1 MNQSTIHIQPIP
13 ADVRERIIQAAVELY
28 AQAGHETFPTV
39 DQVRRAARVDM
50 NAASSVMREWRRQQ
64 TVKAAPVAVT
74 IPEAVAQANTVAL
87 AALWSQA
94 QALANESL
102 RSAQASWE
110 VERGELDAMR
120 QELAEAY
127 ETQAAEI
134 EQLNAQLVQQ
144 AEALE
149 RERANSQEA
158 EARAA
163 ETERSAAVLSIQLDA
178 ANAAIAQAEARADQA
193 EKNTQQARQAE
204 QGARIAEQACQS
216 RLESAARELEALRLE
231 LAEARTAAKESGEE
245 AAELRGRLA
254 ALIER
259 QAADAEERA
268 AAALHNQPERK
279 PQAKALP
286 RQRSASRALV
296 RLSPAVHY
304 VALIEAAINR
314 RYAPVMLSI

>member
-1 MNQSTIHIQPIP
+1 MNQPSIPLSPIP
-13 ADVRERIIQAAVELY
+13 ADVRERIIQAAVDLY
-28 AQAGHETFPTV
+28 AQAGHEVFPTV

-74 IPEAVAQANTVAL
+74 IPETVAQANSAAL

-102 RSAQASWE
+102 RSAQVSWE
-110 VERGELDAMR
+110 AERGELDAMR

-134 EQLNAQLVQQ
+134 EQLNARLVLQ

-149 RERANSQEA
+149 RERAGAQ
-158 EARAA
+158 ARAA
-163 ETERSAAVLSIQLDA
+163 EAERSAAVLAVQLDA
-178 ANAAIAQAEARADQA
+178 ANAAISQAETRAEQA

-204 QGARIAEQACQS
+204 QGARIAEQACQA
-216 RLESAARELEALRLE
+216 RLESAARELDAQRLE
-231 LAEARTAAKESGEE
+231 LAETRAAAKHSGEE

-254 ALIER
+254 ALS
-259 QAADAEERA
+259 ERA
-268 AAALHNQPERK
+268 GIDDETRAAVAGASELPKQPASEPGK
-279 PQAKALP
+279 KAAPAKAKAGKTP
-286 RQRSASRALV
+286 KTEQR
-296 RLSPAVHY
+296 
-304 VALIEAAINR
+304 
-314 RYAPVMLSI
+314 

>member
-1 MNQSTIHIQPIP
+1 MNQPTIHMQPIP
-13 ADVRERIIQAAVELY
+13 ADVRERIIQSAVDLY
-28 AQAGHETFPTV
+28 AQAGHEAFPTV

-94 QALANESL
+94 QSLANESL

-110 VERGELDAMR
+110 TERGELDAMR

-134 EQLNAQLVQQ
+134 ERLNAQLVQQ

-149 RERANSQEA
+149 HERANAKSS

-163 ETERSAAVLSIQLDA
+163 EAERSAAMLSVQLDA
-178 ANAAIAQAEARADQA
+178 ANAAIAQAEARFEQS

-254 ALIER
+254 ALMER
-259 QAADAEERA
+259 SGVETEERA
-268 AAALHNQPERK
+268 AAALHNQPEPEATTESATTPAKRNPRSRK
-279 PQAKALP
+279 A
-286 RQRSASRALV
+286 
-296 RLSPAVHY
+296 
-304 VALIEAAINR
+304 
-314 RYAPVMLSI
+314 

>member
-1 MNQSTIHIQPIP
+1 MNQPSIPLSPIP
-13 ADVRERIIQAAVELY
+13 ADVRERIIQSAVDLY

-74 IPEAVAQANTVAL
+74 IPEAVAQANSVAL

-110 VERGELDAMR
+110 SERGELDALR

-134 EQLNAQLVQQ
+134 EQLNARLLQQ
-144 AEALE
+144 AQALE
-149 RERANSQEA
+149 QERASGQGA
-158 EARAA
+158 QARATEA
-163 ETERSAAVLSIQLDA
+163 ERSAAVLSIQLEA

-193 EKNTQQARQAE
+193 EKNTRQARQAE
-204 QGARIAEQACQS
+204 QGARIAEQACQA
-216 RLESAARELEALRLE
+216 RLESAARELDAQRLE
-231 LAEARTAAKESGEE
+231 LAETRAAAKHSGEE

-254 ALIER
+254 ALTERPGIESEAR
-259 QAADAEERA
+259 AAIAYASALPEQAA
-268 AAALHNQPERK
+268 PEAK
-279 PQAKALP
+279 KKATPAKAKAGKPSKLD
-286 RQRSASRALV
+286 S
-296 RLSPAVHY
+296 
-304 VALIEAAINR
+304 
-314 RYAPVMLSI
+314 

>member
-1 MNQSTIHIQPIP
+1 MNPSNIPLSPIP
-13 ADVRERIIQAAVELY
+13 AEVRERIIQAAVDLY

-50 NAASSVMREWRRQQ
+50 NAASAVMREWRRQQ

-74 IPEAVAQANTVAL
+74 IPETIAQANSAAL

-110 VERGELDAMR
+110 AERGELDAMR

-134 EQLNAQLVQQ
+134 EQLNARLVLQ

-149 RERANSQEA
+149 RERAGAQA
-158 EARAA
+158 AQARAA
-163 ETERSAAVLSIQLDA
+163 EAERSAAVLAVQRDA
-178 ANAAIAQAEARADQA
+178 AHVQLAQAEARLEQAD
-193 EKNTQQARQAE
+193 NHTQQARQAE
-204 QGARIAEQACQS
+204 QTARIAEQACQA
-216 RLESAARELEALRLE
+216 RLESAARELDSLRRE
-231 LAEARTAAKESGEE
+231 LAEARTAAKDSGED

-254 ALIER
+254 ALS
-259 QAADAEERA
+259 ERA
-268 AAALHNQPERK
+268 GIEDETRAAVAGASELPEPPAPNPRK
-279 PQAKALP
+279 KAAPAKAKTGK
-286 RQRSASRALV
+286 
-296 RLSPAVHY
+296 
-304 VALIEAAINR
+304 
-314 RYAPVMLSI
+314 

>member
-1 MNQSTIHIQPIP
+1 MNPPSIPLSPIP
-13 ADVRERIIQAAVELY
+13 ADVRERIIQAAVDLY

-110 VERGELDAMR
+110 SERGELDAMR

-134 EQLNAQLVQQ
+134 ERINAQLLQQ

-149 RERANSQEA
+149 RERVSGRETL
-158 EARAA
+158 ARAA
-163 ETERSAAVLSIQLDA
+163 EAERSAAVLAVQLDSA
-178 ANAAIAQAEARADQA
+178 HAAIAQAEARADQS

-216 RLESAARELEALRLE
+216 RLESAARELEAQRLE
-231 LAEARTAAKESGEE
+231 LAETRAAAKHSGEE

-254 ALIER
+254 ALLER
-259 QAADAEERA
+259 SGMESEARAAVAYDSGLPDQAAPEYPEAKPVKTA
-268 AAALHNQPERK
+268 ASSKRSKAPARSTDK
-279 PQAKALP
+279 P
-286 RQRSASRALV
+286 R
-296 RLSPAVHY
+296 
-304 VALIEAAINR
+304 
-314 RYAPVMLSI
+314 

>member
-1 MNQSTIHIQPIP
+1 MNQPSIPLSPIP
-13 ADVRERIIQAAVELY
+13 ADVRERIIQSAVDLY
-28 AQAGHETFPTV
+28 AQAGHEAFPTV

-110 VERGELDAMR
+110 TERGELDAMR

-134 EQLNAQLVQQ
+134 ERLNAQLVQQ

-149 RERANSQEA
+149 RERTSAQDALQLAA
-158 EARAA
+158 EA
-163 ETERSAAVLSIQLDA
+163 ERSAAVLVIQLEA
-178 ANAAIAQAEARADQA
+178 ANAAIVQAEARYELSD
-193 EKNTQQARQAE
+193 KNTQQARQAE
-204 QGARIAEQACQS
+204 QGARIAEQACQA
-216 RLESAARELEALRLE
+216 RLESAARELEAQRLE
-231 LAEARTAAKESGEE
+231 LAETRAAAKCSGEE

-254 ALIER
+254 AFTERSGIESEAR
-259 QAADAEERA
+259 AAVVYASELPDQAA
-268 AAALHNQPERK
+268 PEPRK
-279 PQAKALP
+279 KATPAKAKAGKQAKLD
-286 RQRSASRALV
+286 S
-296 RLSPAVHY
+296 
-304 VALIEAAINR
+304 
-314 RYAPVMLSI
+314 

>member
-1 MNQSTIHIQPIP
+1 MNQPSIPLSPIP
-13 ADVRERIIQAAVELY
+13 ADVRERIIQSAVDLY

-74 IPEAVAQANTVAL
+74 IPEAVAQANSVAL

-110 VERGELDAMR
+110 SERGELDAMR

-134 EQLNAQLVQQ
+134 ERLNAQLLQQ

-149 RERANSQEA
+149 HERANAKSA
-158 EARAA
+158 EVRAA
-163 ETERSAAVLSIQLDA
+163 DAERSATVLVIQLDA
-178 ANAAIAQAEARADQA
+178 TNAQIAQAEARAEQS

-204 QGARIAEQACQS
+204 QGARIAEQACQA
-216 RLESAARELEALRLE
+216 RLESAARELDAHRLE
-231 LAEARTAAKESGEE
+231 LAETRAAAKHSGEE

-254 ALIER
+254 ALLEHSGMESE
-259 QAADAEERA
+259 ARA
-268 AAALHNQPERK
+268 AISYASELPDQTAPEFPEAKPVKSAAS
-279 PQAKALP
+279 AKRSKAP
-286 RQRSASRALV
+286 ARSTDKQR
-296 RLSPAVHY
+296 
-304 VALIEAAINR
+304 
-314 RYAPVMLSI
+314 

>member
-1 MNQSTIHIQPIP
+1 MNPPSIPLSPIP
-13 ADVRERIIQAAVELY
+13 ADVRERIIQSAVDLY

-74 IPEAVAQANTVAL
+74 IPEAVAQANSVAL

-110 VERGELDAMR
+110 SERGELDAMR

-134 EQLNAQLVQQ
+134 ERLNAQLLQQ

-149 RERANSQEA
+149 SERVSGRETL
-158 EARAA
+158 ARAA
-163 ETERSAAVLSIQLDA
+163 EAERSAAVLDVQLNA
-178 ANAAIAQAEARADQA
+178 ANAAIAQAEARFEQS

-216 RLESAARELEALRLE
+216 RLESAARELDALRLE
-231 LAEARTAAKESGEE
+231 LAEARTATKDSGEE

-254 ALIER
+254 ALMERYDIENEAR
-259 QAADAEERA
+259 AAGAQAAT
-268 AAALHNQPERK
+268 LYNQPAPEATTESATTPAKRK
-279 PQAKALP
+279 P
-286 RQRSASRALV
+286 RA
-296 RLSPAVHY
+296 RPA
-304 VALIEAAINR
+304 
-314 RYAPVMLSI
+314 

>member
-1 MNQSTIHIQPIP
+1 MNQPSIPLPPIP
-13 ADVRERIIQAAVELY
+13 ADVSERIIQAAVDLY
-28 AQAGHETFPTV
+28 AQAGHEAFPTV

-94 QALANESL
+94 QSLANESL

-110 VERGELDAMR
+110 TERGELDAMR

-134 EQLNAQLVQQ
+134 ERLNAQLVQQ
-144 AEALE
+144 SEALE
-149 RERANSQEA
+149 SERVNSQDA
-158 EARAA
+158 LTRAA
-163 ETERSAAVLSIQLDA
+163 EADRSAAMLSIQLEA
-178 ANAAIAQAEARADQA
+178 ANAHIAQAEARAEQA

-204 QGARIAEQACQS
+204 QTARIAEQACQA
-216 RLESAARELEALRLE
+216 RLESAARELDTLRSDM
-231 LAEARTAAKESGEE
+231 AETRATAKQSGEE

-254 ALIER
+254 ALMERSGIESE
-259 QAADAEERA
+259 ARA
-268 AAALHNQPERK
+268 AVAYASEIPDQPAPEPK
-279 PQAKALP
+279 KKATQAKVKSGKQAKLD
-286 RQRSASRALV
+286 
-296 RLSPAVHY
+296 
-304 VALIEAAINR
+304 N
-314 RYAPVMLSI
+314 

>member
-1 MNQSTIHIQPIP
+1 MNPSNIPLSPIP
-13 ADVRERIIQAAVELY
+13 AEVRERIIQAAVDLY

-50 NAASSVMREWRRQQ
+50 NAASAVMREWRRQQ

-74 IPEAVAQANTVAL
+74 IPETIAQANSAAL

-110 VERGELDAMR
+110 AERGELDAMR

-134 EQLNAQLVQQ
+134 EQLNARLVLQ

-149 RERANSQEA
+149 RERAGAQA
-158 EARAA
+158 AQARAA
-163 ETERSAAVLSIQLDA
+163 EAERSAAVLAVQLDA
-178 ANAAIAQAEARADQA
+178 ANAAIAQTEARLEQAD
-193 EKNTQQARQAE
+193 NHTQQARQAE
-204 QGARIAEQACQS
+204 QTARIAEQACQA
-216 RLESAARELEALRLE
+216 RLESAARELDSLRRE
-231 LAEARTAAKESGEE
+231 LAEARATAKQAGED

-254 ALIER
+254 ALS
-259 QAADAEERA
+259 ERA
-268 AAALHNQPERK
+268 GIEGETRAAVAGASELPEQPAPNPRK
-279 PQAKALP
+279 KAAPAKAK
-286 RQRSASRALV
+286 
-296 RLSPAVHY
+296 
-304 VALIEAAINR
+304 AAK
-314 RYAPVMLSI
+314 P

>member
-1 MNQSTIHIQPIP
+1 MNQPSIPLSPIP
-13 ADVRERIIQAAVELY
+13 ADVRERIIQAAVDLY

-74 IPEAVAQANTVAL
+74 IPEAVAQANSVAL

-94 QALANESL
+94 QTLANESL

-110 VERGELDAMR
+110 AERGELDAMR

-134 EQLNAQLVQQ
+134 ERLNAQLLQQ

-149 RERANSQEA
+149 SERASGQNA
-158 EARAA
+158 LARAA
-163 ETERSAAVLSIQLDA
+163 EAERSAAVLAVQLDA
-178 ANAAIAQAEARADQA
+178 ASAAIAQAEARYDLAD
-193 EKNTQQARQAE
+193 KNTQQARQAE
-204 QGARIAEQACQS
+204 QTARIAEQACQA
-216 RLESAARELEALRLE
+216 RLESAARELEAQRLE
-231 LAEARTAAKESGEE
+231 LAETRAAAKQSGEE

-254 ALIER
+254 ALLERSDIESE
-259 QAADAEERA
+259 ARA
-268 AAALHNQPERK
+268 AISYDSELADKPAPEPK
-279 PQAKALP
+279 KKSTPSKAKAGKQAKLD
-286 RQRSASRALV
+286 S
-296 RLSPAVHY
+296 
-304 VALIEAAINR
+304 
-314 RYAPVMLSI
+314 